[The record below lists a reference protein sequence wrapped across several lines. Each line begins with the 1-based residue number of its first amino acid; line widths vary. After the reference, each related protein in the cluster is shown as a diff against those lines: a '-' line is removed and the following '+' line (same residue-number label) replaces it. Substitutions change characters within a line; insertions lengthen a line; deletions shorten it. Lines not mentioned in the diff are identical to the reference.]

1 MGETFFAPWF
11 HQVDAALFTN
21 TLHLMPGLRYKKKIC
36 LNDII
41 DVRALKNMKSFSNG
55 NFAAVKKESQ
65 VGGWLAVLKIAL
77 EWSLI
82 VTNGHSKV
90 VIPNDT
96 EDFEPTKPVAP
107 AKKKTTV
114 VRKISEA
121 MKRKKPAKTPEE
133 LREDGV
139 DDDLHMVMALQISA
153 MEEQRRQEIIVE
165 EDADVEEEAAV
176 EEANVDRSQVLS
188 TPVVSKKKR
197 TMETNRGN
205 TAILDSDEESSFHDS
220 PQFASTKIYESPTE
234 LSTSSHH
241 SATPNASLPSPLS
254 LSFPEPVLTGR
265 KMVKLN
271 DFTVSGHPDKALLNI
286 SNLSDKCQGKKKQAK
301 TLKYGK
307 PESESESDDDSVDR
321 ATRRKVEKAKMK
333 PFEVKEALDHGK
345 KIFTPVNLQ
354 IVGWQWDEKSEE
366 VELKMSDSRFVY
378 PMLLS
383 SQFAWMVGPHL
394 KTNTIVTVTE
404 IKKKKGSRKPIIMH
418 MMIDSKIQTDQI
430 LGNPLN
436 MYFFHFLR
444 EYVFFYSLLLME
456 N

>member
-1 MGETFFAPWF
+1 
-11 HQVDAALFTN
+11 
-21 TLHLMPGLRYKKKIC
+21 MPGLRYKKKIC

-82 VTNGHSKV
+82 VTNGHSGHSKV

-220 PQFASTKIYESPTE
+220 PQFACTKIYESPTE
-234 LSTSSHH
+234 L
-241 SATPNASLPSPLS
+241 
-254 LSFPEPVLTGR
+254 
-265 KMVKLN
+265 
-271 DFTVSGHPDKALLNI
+271 
-286 SNLSDKCQGKKKQAK
+286 
-301 TLKYGK
+301 
-307 PESESESDDDSVDR
+307 
-321 ATRRKVEKAKMK
+321 
-333 PFEVKEALDHGK
+333 KETC
-345 KIFTPVNLQ
+345 I
-354 IVGWQWDEKSEE
+354 
-366 VELKMSDSRFVY
+366 Y
-378 PMLLS
+378 
-383 SQFAWMVGPHL
+383 
-394 KTNTIVTVTE
+394 
-404 IKKKKGSRKPIIMH
+404 
-418 MMIDSKIQTDQI
+418 
-430 LGNPLN
+430 
-436 MYFFHFLR
+436 
-444 EYVFFYSLLLME
+444 
-456 N
+456 